1 MEKIFSLDNMSK
13 NIFTESIS
21 TFREFPN
28 TILSKNH
35 NIYANAIKEAMAIS
49 DNTVKVNLEEA
60 FKDSLYRIK
69 ETEKN
74 ISKNILFE
82 DYAFNLK
89 FVRPNISEIN
99 RPICV
104 YHYKNLCNPDSPNLN
119 KLNEYLDKFITV
131 LSRFQSIGNPT
142 DKQAFCEFLNEYSS
156 KLLDEC
162 HNVNNDVLGCDDKD
176 SMDDLDFI
184 KNSYH
189 HFRDLDTDPLGKEYN
204 AGIPTRECVEYIK
217 NEHLDIPT
225 AVKGYNSN
233 LTLTINK
240 INKVL
245 GLLNSVY
252 TDYDFDVKE
261 AKKKFK
267 HALIVYTS
275 KYLSRANIAYSVKYI
290 NVCEFLN
297 PNNDSENRTDLVEGC
312 DVLGDILDN
321 DVDDILMESFED
333 IVSNETEVYRKPEY
347 FVPKLMIMEAEF
359 NGLLT
364 QEIMNE
370 ADPPAP
376 QQPANGNTTSNP
388 PATTGTETKDENSII
403 NSAVNKIKEL
413 WQIVRNFF
421 LKLFGKMTTD
431 ANNISIKAQNIN
443 YQDVFKKY
451 NGGQGFDTN
460 VFPKLK
466 GNNNYNTGIDNTLD
480 FIKTKLPNISNNI
493 TNTLNFKD
501 ENATFTTE
509 GFLQAI
515 FGKPPQG
522 DTSNLTVWA
531 KNYFFGNDNLAQP
544 DQEYQFGSGVSEEA
558 FKKLQD
564 FALEAGMNAKKLQD
578 TQMEM
583 CDKVSQYMINSINAV
598 KHESDMIDASKYHI
612 ERVLEEYFGKDYDIL
627 QEKFG
632 DKLTEEQEKEVTNI
646 ENRFNQNTGQTSN
659 NPKDQQQQDQPGKPK
674 EQQQQSKPV
683 EQTVDNTKAKE
694 KEAKTTKIIN
704 ASKSFSKVIETLT
717 SAAGTAINI
726 IGNDWIRI
734 VNIIN
739 NYETNQQNQQSGEAK
754 QNANPPKQTE
764 QQNNPQQQ

>member
-13 NIFTESIS
+13 NIFTESTS

-28 TILSKNH
+28 EILSKNH
-35 NIYANAIKEAMAIS
+35 SIYANAIKEAMAIS

-189 HFRDLDTDPLGKEYN
+189 HFRDLDTDPLGKEYS

-245 GLLNSVY
+245 GLLNSIY

-312 DVLGDILDN
+312 DVLGDIFDN
-321 DVDDILMESFED
+321 DLDDLLLESFDDI
-333 IVSNETEVYRKPEY
+333 ISNESEVYREPEY

-598 KHESDMIDASKYHI
+598 KHESDMIDVSKYHI

-632 DKLTEEQEKEVTNI
+632 DKLTEEQKKEVTNI

-683 EQTVDNTKAKE
+683 EQTADNTKAKE

-754 QNANPPKQTE
+754 QNTNPPQQVE
-764 QQNNPQQQ
+764 QQNNPPQ